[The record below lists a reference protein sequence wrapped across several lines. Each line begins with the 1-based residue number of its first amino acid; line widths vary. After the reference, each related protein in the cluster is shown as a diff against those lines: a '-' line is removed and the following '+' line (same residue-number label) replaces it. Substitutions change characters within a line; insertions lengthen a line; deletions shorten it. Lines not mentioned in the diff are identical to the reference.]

1 MDGKPLY
8 EYARTNAPLPRP
20 IPPRKVT
27 VFSLELVSFTD
38 GAEHAYEYPADELD
52 EAART
57 ELERL
62 EKMVKEG
69 RTEVPAEDEVAA
81 APAPAP
87 TSTEPTGASLSP
99 PSRSLSPRSLLG

>member
-8 EYARTNAPLPRP
+8 EYARTNTPLPRP

-27 VFSLELVSFTD
+27 VFSLELVRFVD
-38 GAEHAYEYPADELD
+38 GAEHEYAWPEEELD
-52 EAART
+52 KAARK

-69 RTEVPAEDEVAA
+69 RTEVPKEDEVAA
-81 APAPAP
+81 ASEPAP
-87 TSTEPTGASLSP
+87 TPTEPTGAPLPPLSLFP
-99 PSRSLSPRSLLG
+99 PLPRR